1 METTE
6 PRADRPSR
14 LRRAL
19 TLAAGAVVVA
29 VALSGCIKLDMALTV
44 TPENTVD
51 GTIVFA
57 VDKQLLTLGGGNP
70 EDAFKDAAG
79 DAPFPTAPSGGSVTT
94 EVYDQDGK
102 YGQKFIFTGVPLTE
116 FDDED
121 LSITRQ
127 GDFFVVD
134 GTLDLSDTSG
144 ATGESSDAPLPLPS
158 ALTAGFE
165 VSVSMT
171 FPGEVVEHNGTLE
184 GTTVTWVP
192 KAGEKLVMSAKAKA
206 TGGSAGLL
214 GLSSS
219 SSSTPLL
226 IGLVIA
232 ALLLVGGLVALLL
245 RRGRTPAAA
254 GAVGAAMPDTSAVPG
269 FAPAPSSP
277 ADPSWA
283 PPPMPGAA
291 PPPPTPPAPAPPAPE
306 PTVDA
311 AATPDQSA
319 WAPPP
324 VLPPEAPAPP
334 VHDTLVVPEEAP
346 TQAVAPEPAAPTGTP
361 EPGTPDEP
369 GPRAPSPP
377 A

>member
-1 METTE
+1 METTS
-6 PRADRPSR
+6 PRAARPSR

-19 TLAAGAVVVA
+19 ALAAGAVA
-29 VALSGCIKLDMALTV
+29 VAFVLSGCVKLDMALTL

-79 DAPFPTAPSGGSVTT
+79 DAPFPTSPSGGSVTT

-121 LSITRQ
+121 LKITRE
-127 GDFFVVD
+127 GDFFVVN
-134 GTLDLSDTSG
+134 GTLDLSDSTGSG
-144 ATGESSDAPLPLPS
+144 SSESPLPLPS
-158 ALTAGFE
+158 SLTAGFE
-165 VSVSMT
+165 VAVSMT

-184 GTTVTWVP
+184 GTTVTWKP
-192 KAGEKLVMSAKAKA
+192 TAGENLVMKAKAKA
-206 TGGSAGLL
+206 TGGSAGVL

-232 ALLLVGGLVALLL
+232 AILLVVGLVVLLL

-254 GAVGAAMPDTSAVPG
+254 GAAGAAMADAGAVPG
-269 FAPAPSSP
+269 FAPAAPT
-277 ADPSWA
+277 ADPTWA
-283 PPPMPGAA
+283 PPPMPIQPEAPAA
-291 PPPPTPPAPAPPAPE
+291 PAAPASPVAAPVSPADP
-306 PTVDA
+306 A
-311 AATPDQSA
+311 GSA

-324 VLPPEAPAPP
+324 VLPPEAAAPP
-334 VHDTLVVPEEAP
+334 VHDTVAVPEEAV
-346 TQAVAPEPAAPTGTP
+346 TEIAPGSDDA
-361 EPGTPDEP
+361 
-369 GPRAPSPP
+369 GPQAPSAP